1 VSTSYIEQLLNTIE
15 PEQALKEA
23 ARLVRR
29 LFPLLDE
36 KARLDFI
43 VTLLGDVGTDKVS
56 SMVHL

>member
-1 VSTSYIEQLLNTIE
+1 
-15 PEQALKEA
+15 LKEA